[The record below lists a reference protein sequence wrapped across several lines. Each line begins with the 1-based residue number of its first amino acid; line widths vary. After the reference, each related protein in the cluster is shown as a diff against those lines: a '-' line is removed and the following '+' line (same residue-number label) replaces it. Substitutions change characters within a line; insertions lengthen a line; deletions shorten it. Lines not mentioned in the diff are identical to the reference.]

1 MAVNKYLG
9 PTGLTELINLIQ
21 ADFQKKQDWMQFP
34 EMPAAADYPGK
45 VVQFTGVT
53 DADFTKGF
61 FYYST
66 GLEWT
71 MISVASA
78 VEVVDQLPDWS
89 IAKDGIIYYVTS
101 EPACYIRNTS
111 VTGEWF
117 NITDDDSKSFEIV
130 ATLPAWDA
138 ADPMLIYMVPA
149 TDGSTV
155 TGYIKDAN
163 TTGKFYQLGGS
174 SVKSFEL
181 VATLPS
187 YADASPDILYL
198 VTNGTKFVGY
208 VKDVN
213 TVGQFFE
220 LGAAPDPAF
229 EIVDAL
235 PQWDDADPST
245 IYFKADG
252 NVLTGYIKKTGTI
265 GTWCTL
271 GDTIDTALS
280 ATSTNPVQNK
290 AIYAAI
296 QDVLAQVSSVYHYK
310 GSCLAADLPVA
321 DNKVGDTWN
330 LEDASSYGPQGINVA
345 WDGTKWDAL
354 GGDLTPDAVPTD
366 GSQHTVMSGGV
377 YDALLTKE
385 DVNNKVTTIDAASTD
400 KQYPSA
406 KVVYD
411 TLLTKENVANKVTTI
426 DVTSTDDQYPSAKVV
441 YDTLLTKENVAN
453 KVTTIDVTSTD
464 DQYPSAK
471 VVYDTLLTKED
482 VANKVTTIDAAS
494 TDKQYPSAKVVY
506 DTLLTKENVNNKVT
520 TIDVTSTDDQY
531 PSAKAVYDTL
541 LTKENVN
548 NKVTTIDVTST
559 DDQYPSAKAVYDALE
574 GLEPIPE
581 GFVQN
586 VDTGMQPVEDGKV
599 MRISKTAFDAL
610 AQRDQNVM
618 YYLDEEHD
626 LIDAKPTCRD
636 VDGNLV
642 KGQKIVE
649 LTKEQYNNLAVKD
662 PDTYYMIADDNE
674 AKTWYP
680 RPDWANAVTISAD
693 QLYAGYT
700 APSDGMFVCSGV
712 MPDPISSIPKT
723 ITVNDI
729 VIVAGQCNANDQF
742 SYGDCSCPVSEGDLI
757 KSSTSSAWSDEKRYF
772 VPYKAQ

>member
-71 MISVASA
+71 LISVVSA
-78 VEVVDQLPDWS
+78 VEVVDQLPDWT
-89 IAKDGIIYYVTS
+89 IAKNGIIYYVTS
-101 EPACYIRNTS
+101 EPACYIRNAS
-111 VTGEWF
+111 VSGEWF
-117 NITDDDSKSFEIV
+117 NITGDDSKSFEIV

-181 VATLPS
+181 VVALPS
-187 YADASPDILYL
+187 YADANPDILYL
-198 VTNGTKFVGY
+198 VTNGTKLVGY

-220 LGAAPDPAF
+220 LGAAPDPVPAF

-235 PQWDDADPST
+235 PQWTNADPNT

-296 QDVLAQVSSVYHYK
+296 QDILAQVSSAYHYK
-310 GSCLAADLPVA
+310 GSCLAANLPVA

-377 YDALLTKE
+377 YDTLLTKE
-385 DVNNKVTTIDAASTD
+385 DVANKVTTIDAASTD
-400 KQYPSA
+400 NQYPSA
-406 KVVYD
+406 KAVHD
-411 TLLTKENVANKVTTI
+411 ALLTKENVNNKVTTV
-426 DVTSTDDQYPSAKVV
+426 DATATDDQYPSAK
-441 YDTLLTKENVAN
+441 A
-453 KVTTIDVTSTD
+453 
-464 DQYPSAK
+464 
-471 VVYDTLLTKED
+471 VYDTLLTKED

-494 TDKQYPSAKVVY
+494 TDKQYPSAKAVHDTLLTKENITNKVTTVDATATDDQYPSAKVVY
-506 DTLLTKENVNNKVT
+506 DTLLTKENITNKVT
-520 TIDVTSTDDQY
+520 TVDVT
-531 PSAKAVYDTL
+531 A
-541 LTKENVN
+541 
-548 NKVTTIDVTST
+548 T

-586 VDTGMQPVEDGKV
+586 VDTSMQPVEDGKV

-712 MPDPISSIPKT
+712 MPAVNSTIHTTIYKV

-729 VIVAGQCNANDQF
+729 AIVMGQCNAADQF

-757 KSSTSSAWSDEKRYF
+757 KSNTGSAWDDEKRYF
-772 VPYKAQ
+772 VPWKA

>member
-441 YDTLLTKENVAN
+441 YDTLLTKE
-453 KVTTIDVTSTD
+453 
-464 DQYPSAK
+464 
-471 VVYDTLLTKED
+471 D

-494 TDKQYPSAKVVY
+494 TDKQYPSAKV
-506 DTLLTKENVNNKVT
+506 
-520 TIDVTSTDDQY
+520 
-531 PSAKAVYDTL
+531 VYDTL

>member
-198 VTNGTKFVGY
+198 VTNGTKLVGY

-220 LGAAPDPAF
+220 LGAAPDPVPAF

-235 PQWDDADPST
+235 PQWDNADPST

-252 NVLTGYIKKTGTI
+252 NILTGYIKKTGTI

-441 YDTLLTKENVAN
+441 YDTLLTKE
-453 KVTTIDVTSTD
+453 
-464 DQYPSAK
+464 
-471 VVYDTLLTKED
+471 D

-494 TDKQYPSAKVVY
+494 TDKQYPSAKV
-506 DTLLTKENVNNKVT
+506 
-520 TIDVTSTDDQY
+520 
-531 PSAKAVYDTL
+531 VYDTL

-674 AKTWYP
+674 AKAWYP
-680 RPDWANAVTISAD
+680 RPDWANAVTISVD

-712 MPDPISSIPKT
+712 MPTLGGGGDAISRVISINGIPIA
-723 ITVNDI
+723 
-729 VIVAGQCNANDQF
+729 AGQCNANDQF

>member
-53 DADFTKGF
+53 DVNFTKGF

-78 VEVVDQLPDWS
+78 VEVVDHLPDWT
-89 IAKDGIIYYVTS
+89 IANDGIIYYVTS

-111 VTGEWF
+111 VSGEWF
-117 NITDDDSKSFEIV
+117 SITGGDSKSFEIV

-181 VATLPS
+181 VVTLPS

-198 VTNGTKFVGY
+198 VINGTKLVGY

-220 LGAAPDPAF
+220 LGTAPDPAF

-235 PQWDDADPST
+235 PQWDVADPST

-252 NVLTGYIKKTGTI
+252 NILTGYIKKTGSI
-265 GTWCTL
+265 STWYTL
-271 GDTIDTALS
+271 GDTSQDTIDTALS

-330 LEDASSYGPQGINVA
+330 LEDASSYGPSGTNVA

-354 GGDLTPDAVPTD
+354 GGDITPDAVPTD
-366 GSQHTVMSGGV
+366 DSQHTVMSGGV

-385 DVNNKVTTIDAASTD
+385 NVDNKVTTIDAASTNV
-400 KQYPSA
+400 QYPSA
-406 KVVYD
+406 K
-411 TLLTKENVANKVTTI
+411 A
-426 DVTSTDDQYPSAKVV
+426 
-441 YDTLLTKENVAN
+441 
-453 KVTTIDVTSTD
+453 
-464 DQYPSAK
+464 
-471 VVYDTLLTKED
+471 VYDTLLTKED

-494 TDKQYPSAKVVY
+494 TDDQYPSAKVVH
-506 DTLLTKENVNNKVT
+506 DTLLTKENVDNKVT
-520 TIDVTSTDDQY
+520 TIDAASTNVQY
-531 PSAKAVYDTL
+531 PSAKAVHDTL
-541 LTKENVN
+541 LTKENIT
-548 NKVTTIDVTST
+548 NKVTTVDATAT

-586 VDTGMQPVEDGKV
+586 VGTSMQPVEDGKV

-662 PDTYYMIADDNE
+662 PDTYYMINNDNE
-674 AKTWYP
+674 AKAWYP

-693 QLYAGYT
+693 QLYVGYT

-712 MPDPISSIPKT
+712 MPIDNNTDFKRT
-723 ITVNDI
+723 IDVNGITIASGEYHGDM
-729 VIVAGQCNANDQF
+729 F

-757 KSSTSSAWSDEKRYF
+757 KANTSSTWHAETRYF
-772 VPYKAQ
+772 VPWKA